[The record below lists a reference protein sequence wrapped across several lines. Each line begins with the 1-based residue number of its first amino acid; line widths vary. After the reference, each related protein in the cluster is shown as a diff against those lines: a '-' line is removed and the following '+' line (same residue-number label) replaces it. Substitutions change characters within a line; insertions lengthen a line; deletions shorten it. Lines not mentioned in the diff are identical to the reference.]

1 MTMKRF
7 YDNIDALPD
16 VLPVFP
22 LASALVL
29 PRGQLPLN
37 VFEPRYV
44 AMVDDALRSNRL
56 IGMIQ
61 PDERAFAAGAPPA
74 LHKVGCA
81 GRITQLAETN
91 DGRYVVTLTGVARFD
106 VSEELQVTTPYRQC
120 AVSFVRFAG
129 DLNPPDDDGV
139 DRESVLRTLR
149 LFADTN
155 RLKLEWSE
163 INHAPN
169 EALVNALSMMSPF
182 SPGEKQA
189 LLEATDLKA
198 RAEVLVAI
206 TEMEMARDLGA
217 KSPLQ

>member
-1 MTMKRF
+1 MKRTF
-7 YDNIDALPD
+7 DDIDALPR

-22 LASALVL
+22 LAGAVVL

-37 VFEPRYV
+37 IFEPRYL
-44 AMVDDALRSNRL
+44 AMVDDALKANRL

-61 PDERAFAAGAPPA
+61 PDEKAFVSGPSPA
-74 LHKVGCA
+74 LHHVGCA
-81 GRITQLAETN
+81 GRITQLAEMS
-91 DGRYVVTLTGVARFD
+91 DGRYVITLTGVARFD
-106 VSEELQVTTPYRQC
+106 VAEELRVTTPYRQC
-120 AVSFVRFAG
+120 AVSFERFAG
-129 DLNPPDDDGV
+129 DLLPRPENDGV

-163 INHAPN
+163 IDHAPN

-189 LLEATDLKA
+189 LLEAADLKT

-206 TEMEMARDLGA
+206 TEIEMARDAGGRT
-217 KSPLQ
+217 PLQ